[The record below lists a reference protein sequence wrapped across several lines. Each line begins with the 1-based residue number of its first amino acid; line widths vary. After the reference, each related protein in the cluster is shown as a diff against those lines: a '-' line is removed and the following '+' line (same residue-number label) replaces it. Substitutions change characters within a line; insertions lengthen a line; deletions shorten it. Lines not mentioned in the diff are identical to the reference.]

1 MSTNSIE
8 DHSFN
13 EVDRG
18 KIVISF
24 CELVLTISTILSII
38 NLSLAKFEGSRVAIY
53 GIMLGLVLSSALLKF
68 NFEKVFFKIIQFIN
82 KNIKSSL
89 AGLWLFTIL
98 GVALIFVPIDRI
110 MKLKVTKN
118 VLKAKDIHI
127 ALNNFLEKTKLD
139 NSISTYLLIGFA
151 VFSICLFLITTY
163 LSYLCNS
170 TIFGDIFAIVLI
182 LFSLTSNYEPFLF
195 IVLCIIIFFVTPVIV
210 TVAYF
215 LHILNNRISTI
226 GPIREKIKKLKK

>member
-8 DHSFN
+8 EHSFN
-13 EVDRG
+13 EVNRG

-24 CELVLTISTILSII
+24 CELILTISTILSII

-68 NFEKVFFKIIQFIN
+68 NFEKTFFKIIQFIN
-82 KNIKSSL
+82 MNIKSSL
-89 AGLWLFTIL
+89 IGLWLFTIL
-98 GVALIFVPIDRI
+98 GIVLIYIPIDRI
-110 MKLKVTKN
+110 MELKVNKN

-151 VFSICLFLITTY
+151 VLSISLFLITTY
-163 LSYLCNS
+163 LSYLCSS
-170 TIFGDIFAIVLI
+170 TIFGDIFAIILI
-182 LFSLTSNYEPFLF
+182 LFSLTSDYEPFLF
-195 IVLCIIIFFVTPVIV
+195 IVLCIIIFFVIPVV
-210 TVAYF
+210 FTVACL
-215 LHILNNRISTI
+215 LHILDKKISTI
-226 GPIREKIKKLKK
+226 SPISEKIKKSKK